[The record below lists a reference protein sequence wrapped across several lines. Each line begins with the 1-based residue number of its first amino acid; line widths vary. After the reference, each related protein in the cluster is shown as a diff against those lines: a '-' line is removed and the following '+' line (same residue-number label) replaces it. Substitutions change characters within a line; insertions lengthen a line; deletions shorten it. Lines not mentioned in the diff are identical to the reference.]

1 MSSRPNSDASG
12 FMILSDADFD
22 RLPLAERVEYLR
34 TAVAAVQRLQK
45 QIHIIVEEVNKKPAA

>member
-1 MSSRPNSDASG
+1 
-12 FMILSDADFD
+12 MILSDADFD